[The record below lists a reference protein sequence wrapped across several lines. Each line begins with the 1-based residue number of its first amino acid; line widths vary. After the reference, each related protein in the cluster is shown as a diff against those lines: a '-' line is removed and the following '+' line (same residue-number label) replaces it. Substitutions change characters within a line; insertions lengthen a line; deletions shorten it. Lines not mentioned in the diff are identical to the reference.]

1 MKSSFEGIGQWA
13 ATFAC
18 ANDVA
23 EGQMVKISGN
33 GAVTACADG
42 EKFAGQA
49 AVVGRDGAACS
60 VVLGGMVSAAYT
72 GSAPALG
79 WSGLSAN
86 GSGGVK
92 ANTSGRE
99 HLVVDVDA
107 ANMMV
112 TFVL

>member
-18 ANDVA
+18 SGDVA
-23 EGQMVKISGN
+23 EGQVVKVSAN
-33 GAVTACADG
+33 GEVSACSDG
-42 EKFAGQA
+42 EKFCGMA

-60 VVLGGMVSAAYT
+60 VVLGGMVTAAYT

>member
-49 AVVGRDGAACS
+49 AVVGHDGAACS

>member
-18 ANDVA
+18 TNDVA

-49 AVVGRDGAACS
+49 AVVGRDGTACS

>member
-18 ANDVA
+18 TNDVA

-86 GSGGVK
+86 SSGGVK

>member
-1 MKSSFEGIGQWA
+1 MKGSFEGIGQWA

-23 EGQMVKISGN
+23 EGQMVKVSEN

-60 VVLGGMVSAAYT
+60 VVLGGMVTVPYT

-86 GSGGVK
+86 STGGVK
-92 ANTSGRE
+92 ADTAGRE
-99 HLVVDVDA
+99 HLVVDVDSA
-107 ANMMV
+107 CMLV
-112 TFVL
+112 TFAL